1 MTESEELKR
10 WNNRFGA
17 DEYVF
22 GTEPAA
28 FLARQR
34 DLFAPDQKVLMV
46 ADGEGRNGV
55 FLAGLGCDVVSV
67 DFSAAGLAKMHKL
80 AATRGVSLTTIQA
93 DIATW
98 SWEGGPYD
106 AVIGIFIQFAKP
118 ELRAHIFRKMQAAL
132 KPGGLLLL
140 HGYTPKQIEYGTGG
154 PSVVEN
160 LYTPELLSTAFAD
173 MQIDHL
179 AAYDAEISEGAG
191 HAGMSALIDLV
202 AHKRGEAVASF

>member
-1 MTESEELKR
+1 MTDSEELKR
-10 WNNRFGA
+10 WNTRFGA
-17 DEYVF
+17 DDYVF

-34 DLFAPDQKVLMV
+34 DLFTPGQKVLMV

-55 FLAGLGCDVVSV
+55 FLAGLGCHVVSV
-67 DFSAAGLAKMHKL
+67 DFSAVGLEKMHKL
-80 AATRGVSLTTIQA
+80 AATRSVSLTTIHA

-106 AVIGIFIQFAKP
+106 AVVGIFIQFAP
-118 ELRAHIFRKMQAAL
+118 PALRAEIFRKMQAVL
-132 KPGGLLLL
+132 RPGGLLLL

-154 PSVVEN
+154 PSAVEN
-160 LYTPELLSTAFAD
+160 LYTSELLSTAFAD
-173 MQIDHL
+173 MQIDQL
-179 AAYDAEISEGAG
+179 AAYDAEIAEGAG

-202 AHKRGEAVASF
+202 AHKRG